1 MTFEIAVKKF
11 NNNTLII
18 PENKTGVLDDEL
30 SNGEGEGGNYV
41 RLAYFNNWD
50 EQSDINKSILEYKN
64 RITNIKFN
72 NELQKIHKFS
82 FVDYTNLKTIDLSNT
97 QVASIGYAAFQ
108 NCGITDVKI
117 PSSIIELGPFSFFNC
132 TNLTNVVFNGATNLK
147 SIGMYAFANCS
158 KLETF
163 TVPNGVTELDVSA
176 FQSSGLTNIT
186 LNKQLNTICENVFA
200 YCEKLQC
207 INLEQTSVK
216 IIKQLA
222 FHHSNL
228 KKIYLPQTF
237 DVNDKEVIISDAF
250 QLSNIRTIYLKY
262 VPKNKH
268 KDLMTNLQKQFK
280 NKTVNILTNDKHD
293 FGLMIS
299 II

>member
-1 MTFEIAVKKF
+1 MNFKIAIEKF
-11 NNNTLII
+11 DSTTLTI
-18 PENKTGVLDDEL
+18 PENNTGVLDDKI
-30 SNGEGEGGNYV
+30 SEGEDKGGNRV

-50 EQSDINKSILEYKN
+50 KQSDINKLILEYKN

-72 NELQKIHKFS
+72 DELQKIHKFS
-82 FVDYTNLKTIDLSNT
+82 FVDYTNLTTIDLSNT
-97 QVASIGYAAFQ
+97 QIVSIGYAAFQ

-117 PSSIIELGPFSFFNC
+117 PGSITELGPFSFFNC
-132 TNLTNVVFNGATNLK
+132 TNLTNVVFNGVTNLK

-176 FQSSGLTNIT
+176 FQSSGLTNII

-262 VPKNKH
+262 VSENKH

-280 NKTVNILTNDKHD
+280 NKTVNILTNDKYD
-293 FGLMIS
+293 FGLMVS
-299 II
+299 IV

>member
-1 MTFEIAVKKF
+1 MTFEIKVENF

-18 PENKTGVLDDEL
+18 PENSTGVLDNYI
-30 SNGEGEGGNYV
+30 SKGEGEGGNDV

-50 EQSDINKSILEYKN
+50 KQSDINKLILECKN

-97 QVASIGYAAFQ
+97 QVVSIGYAAFQ

-117 PSSIIELGPFSFFNC
+117 PGSITELGPFSFFNC
-132 TNLTNVVFNGATNLK
+132 TNLTNVVFNGVTNLK

-163 TVPNGVTELDVSA
+163 TVPDGVTELDVSA
-176 FQSSGLTNIT
+176 FQSSGLTNII
-186 LNKQLNTICENVFA
+186 LNNQLNTICENVFA

-207 INLEQTSVK
+207 INLERTSVK
-216 IIKQLA
+216 IIKHLA

-237 DVNDKEVIISDAF
+237 DVNDKTVMISDAF

-262 VPKNKH
+262 VPENKH
-268 KDLMTNLQKQFK
+268 KNLMTNLQKQFK
-280 NKTVNILTNDKHD
+280 NKIVSILTNDKHD
-293 FGLMIS
+293 FGLTINIM
-299 II
+299 